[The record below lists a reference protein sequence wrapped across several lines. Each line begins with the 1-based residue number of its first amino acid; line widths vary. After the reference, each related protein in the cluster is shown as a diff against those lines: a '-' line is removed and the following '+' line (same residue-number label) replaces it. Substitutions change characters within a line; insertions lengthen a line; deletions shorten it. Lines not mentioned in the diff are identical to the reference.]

1 MVRVFVNRKKQ
12 ISMKKF
18 ALMVFC
24 TTGQLKKVKSSDF
37 DGGMRWVTLG
47 LLEDRVVVV
56 VHTETDEEIRIISIR
71 KAGKNEQILFF
82 RNL

>member
-18 ALMVFC
+18 ALMVFW
-24 TTGQLKKVKSSDF
+24 TTEQSKKVKSSDF

>member
-1 MVRVFVNRKKQ
+1 
-12 ISMKKF
+12 MKKF
-18 ALMVFC
+18 ALMVFW
-24 TTGQLKKVKSSDF
+24 TTGQSKKVKSSDF

>member
-1 MVRVFVNRKKQ
+1 
-12 ISMKKF
+12 MKKF

>member
-1 MVRVFVNRKKQ
+1 
-12 ISMKKF
+12 MKKF

-24 TTGQLKKVKSSDF
+24 TTGQSKKVKSSDF